1 MWGCL
6 NILSLVT
13 ILQYMLHGNIY
24 FFLDKTQI
32 WHICDEQMS
41 KMQVLISNKVS
52 KGW

>member
-13 ILQYMLHGNIY
+13 IPQYMLQGNIIC
-24 FFLDKTQI
+24 LDKTQI

-41 KMQVLISNKVS
+41 HMKVLISNKVS
-52 KGW
+52 KGL